1 MALEPQRC
9 RGPPPR
15 PSPPARNPAS
25 QQPAITTRD
34 LVIVG
39 YGDLVA
45 PDTVMCYL
53 ASLHDGRPWSGEG
66 EPPEGPAPAGAH
78 SYSEHTLP
86 ADTKSAEAGNIRLRV
101 VGGFLFTALD
111 PRRTAVSCFLKL
123 DVVHPLV
130 PPMLIDV
137 FMKNFAS
144 MFLILL
150 DKQATKHDAGGSLHH
165 MLSAPENAPV
175 YAELHRRLSRA
186 TGTSS
191 QDSKEVARQLSAEL
205 TAARE
210 SQQLGTA
217 KRR

>member
-1 MALEPQRC
+1 MGRTSPARGSA
-9 RGPPPR
+9 RGPHTSR
-15 PSPPARNPAS
+15 PAS
-25 QQPAITTRD
+25 SPSA
-34 LVIVG
+34 
-39 YGDLVA
+39 
-45 PDTVMCYL
+45 
-53 ASLHDGRPWSGEG
+53 ASARRISTPS
-66 EPPEGPAPAGAH
+66 EPRARSSTPRPAPAGAH

-86 ADTKSAEAGNIRLRV
+86 ADTNSSEAGNIRLRV

-130 PPMLIDV
+130 PPMLIDI

-144 MFLILL
+144 MFLIAL

-217 KRR
+217 KRL